1 MGSLE
6 TIQSGAENCKALMS
20 WDEGGGYR
28 TTSDLSGVV
37 RFDFE
42 SMGGAFF
49 HQEAPTTHDHHPRAP
64 PTLAPAIH
72 SPVSEFAVVSNSLRP
87 MDCSPP
93 GFSDHGISQASI
105 LGWVAISFS
114 RGSSDPGI
122 ESLPPVSPALAGGF
136 TAEPPGKPRSPADLL
151 LAHNNR
157 TPSSSQQ
164 LSDKAPEMGAA
175 ASLDLSLLL
184 TASLR
189 A

>member
-42 SMGGAFF
+42 SMGGAFC

-72 SPVSEFAVVSNSLRP
+72 SPVSEFAVVSNSSVSEFLSQRSVTP
-87 MDCSPP
+87 TIFNCHSCCLVFKFLENSFFSPLK
-93 GFSDHGISQASI
+93 SEI
-105 LGWVAISFS
+105 
-114 RGSSDPGI
+114 
-122 ESLPPVSPALAGGF
+122 
-136 TAEPPGKPRSPADLL
+136 
-151 LAHNNR
+151 
-157 TPSSSQQ
+157 
-164 LSDKAPEMGAA
+164 
-175 ASLDLSLLL
+175 
-184 TASLR
+184 
-189 A
+189 